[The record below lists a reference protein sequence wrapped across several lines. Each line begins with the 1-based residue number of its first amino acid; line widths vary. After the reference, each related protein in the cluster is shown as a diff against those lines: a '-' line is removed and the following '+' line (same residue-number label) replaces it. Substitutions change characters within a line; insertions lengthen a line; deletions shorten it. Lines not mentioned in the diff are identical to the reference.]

1 MFAKIKKKIKIKKL
15 TKKTNL
21 IAEIALPNAEYVIV
35 NDLVDSL
42 LARFLHLFAL
52 LVSLIKHVGRGP
64 IELFLARFLWIVI
77 GRQQRCFLLVTDY
90 SVGKKVK
97 STTQSSHSPFDI
109 VAVA

>member
-1 MFAKIKKKIKIKKL
+1 MSLYRQVNSKGLGVFGLLKQKKKWLELKIN
-15 TKKTNL
+15 KKTNL

-52 LVSLIKHVGRGP
+52 LVSLIKHIGRGP

-77 GRQQRCFLLVTDY
+77 GRQQRFFLLVTDY
-90 SVGKKVK
+90 SVEQKG
-97 STTQSSHSPFDI
+97 
-109 VAVA
+109 